1 MVICEPHLSRK
12 TLLILSGNIGEYHR
26 NIINFLNYSDGKNN
40 LNMISKII
48 KINLNKT
55 KKIYRELIKN
65 KLIKTL

>member
-1 MVICEPHLSRK
+1 MVICEPHLSKEK
-12 TLLILSGNIGEYHR
+12 TLPQLLYNIGEYHR

-55 KKIYRELIKN
+55 KKSTEN
-65 KLIKTL
+65 